1 MGRVK
6 DYYWD
11 EIEAQE
17 CEEYEIYYDDGS
29 FGTVDWYRSGVQ
41 RDDSVRSTAKGGV
54 DSAQDGS
61 RRVGSTSSS

>member
-6 DYYWD
+6 SYYWE

-41 RDDSVRSTAKGGV
+41 QDSRTTAQGGV
-54 DSAQDGS
+54 DSDQDGS
-61 RRVGSTSSS
+61 RRVGSPSSSSA